1 MNASLE
7 NFSEKS
13 LRALSSRNLTCEG
26 VKSEEDAPKRRG
38 FRDEA
43 DFHLGAI
50 EQLTRERERERE
62 REACRKVQNTYQ
74 YLKKISKGTYE

>member
-1 MNASLE
+1 ML
-7 NFSEKS
+7 F
-13 LRALSSRNLTCEG
+13 R
-26 VKSEEDAPKRRG
+26 SEEDAPKRRG